1 MIHTL
6 YTLLCILLSQIDAMS
21 FHETASHIELEDGH
35 ILKAVLRNEE
45 GDEQESTLDLND
57 HIGNDNGMFRV
68 HSGLCLC
75 IAPHICV
82 GFVTLVD
89 LTRSVGHFHWDGGDF
104 HSSAEDVSFDRE
116 GDDEIPVLRAR
127 LHDVEGELQDADIN
141 LAERIGNDNGNLV
154 FN

>member
-6 YTLLCILLSQIDAMS
+6 YTLLCILLSQIDTMS

-57 HIGNDNGMFRV
+57 HIGNDN
-68 HSGLCLC
+68 
-75 IAPHICV
+75 
-82 GFVTLVD
+82 
-89 LTRSVGHFHWDGGDF
+89 GHFHWDGGDF

>member
-6 YTLLCILLSQIDAMS
+6 YTLLCILLSQIDTMS

-57 HIGNDNGMFRV
+57 HIGNDNGQ
-68 HSGLCLC
+68 
-75 IAPHICV
+75 
-82 GFVTLVD
+82 
-89 LTRSVGHFHWDGGDF
+89 FHWDGGDF
-104 HSSAEDVSFDRE
+104 YSSAEDVSFDRE
-116 GDDEIPVLRAR
+116 GDDETPVLRAR

>member
-1 MIHTL
+1 
-6 YTLLCILLSQIDAMS
+6 MS

-57 HIGNDNGMFRV
+57 HIGNDN
-68 HSGLCLC
+68 
-75 IAPHICV
+75 
-82 GFVTLVD
+82 
-89 LTRSVGHFHWDGGDF
+89 GHFHWDGGDF